1 MNMFE
6 VYGISMA
13 EFEVGEIEYN
23 GSPHILKAS
32 LCLDE
37 NGKNRAELTAS
48 ITIYTTKGKQVEYFT
63 TNCDIFG
70 DKKFFSGLDLLKS
83 LYDSSDNNDMK
94 NFIKWWEIY
103 SYNGELWAGTREQMS
118 LIKNSGVKDYYD
130 MVAYLKERN
139 MFEVEHNGE
148 KVRYGEQ
155 WWYPKI
161 PDIEV
166 KNIKDFIYNKIS
178 S

>member
-1 MNMFE
+1 M
-6 VYGISMA
+6 VLQY
-13 EFEVGEIEYN
+13 
-23 GSPHILKAS
+23 ILKAS

-37 NGKNRAELTAS
+37 NGKNRVGLIAS
-48 ITIYTTKGKQVEYFT
+48 ITIYTMKGERVEYFT
-63 TNCDIFG
+63 TDCDILG

-83 LYDSSDNNDMK
+83 LYGSSDNNDMK

-118 LIKNSGVKDYYD
+118 LIKNSGAKDYYD

-161 PDIEV
+161 PDAEV
-166 KNIKDFIYNKIS
+166 KNIKDFIRKIPA
-178 S
+178 

>member
-1 MNMFE
+1 M
-6 VYGISMA
+6 YGFSMA
-13 EFEVGEIEYN
+13 EFDVREITYN

-32 LCLDE
+32 ICLDE
-37 NGKNRAELTAS
+37 NTKNRVGLIVS
-48 ITIYTTKGKQVEYFT
+48 ITIYDMKGKRVEYFT
-63 TNCDIFG
+63 TDCDILG

-83 LYDSSDNNDMK
+83 LYGNSDNNDMK
-94 NFIKWWEIY
+94 NIIKWWEIY
-103 SYNGELWAGTREQMS
+103 SYNGELWAGTREQMN

-161 PDIEV
+161 PDEEV
-166 KNIKDFIYNKIS
+166 RKIKDFISKIPA
-178 S
+178 